1 MDVQE
6 WEISFEVCLLIEGV
20 ETAVR
25 GSVFRWTPTEEEAS
39 ELFVAQWKRTFRKN
53 KDWFADLVCE
63 ATGIEAVKVP
73 NLKQSGA
80 SPYLDIIEVKSS
92 KV

>member
-1 MDVQE
+1 MQVQE
-6 WEISFEVCLLIEGV
+6 WEISFEVCLLIDGV
-20 ETAVR
+20 ETTVR
-25 GSVFRWTPTEEEAS
+25 GSVLRWTPTEDEAR

-80 SPYLDIIEVKSS
+80 SPDLEVIEVKSA
-92 KV
+92 K

>member
-1 MDVQE
+1 MQVQE
-6 WEISFEVCLLIEGV
+6 WEISFEVCLLIDGV
-20 ETAVR
+20 ETTVP
-25 GSVFRWTPTEEEAS
+25 GSVFRWTPTEGEAR

-73 NLKQSGA
+73 NLKQSSA
-80 SPYLDIIEVKSS
+80 SPDLEIIEVKSS

>member
-1 MDVQE
+1 MQVQE
-6 WEISFEVCLLIEGV
+6 WDISFEVCLLIDGV

-25 GSVFRWTPTEEEAS
+25 GNVFRWTPTADEAR

-73 NLKQSGA
+73 NLKRSSA
-80 SPYLDIIEVKSS
+80 SPDLEIIEVKAS

>member
-53 KDWFADLVCE
+53 KDWFAALVND
-63 ATGIEAVKVP
+63 ATGIEHAKVP
-73 NLKQSGA
+73 SLKKSGV
-80 SPYLDIIEVKSS
+80 SPDITIVRIKPS
-92 KV
+92 KT

>member
-1 MDVQE
+1 MQVQE
-6 WEISFEVCLLIEGV
+6 WEISFEVCLLIDGV

-25 GSVFRWTPTEEEAS
+25 GSVFRWTPTEDEAS
-39 ELFVAQWKRTFRKN
+39 ELFVSQWKRTFRKN
-53 KDWFADLVCE
+53 KDWLADLVCE
-63 ATGIEAVKVP
+63 ANGIEAVKVP

-80 SPYLDIIEVKSS
+80 SSDLEIIVVKSS

>member
-1 MDVQE
+1 MQVQE
-6 WEISFEVCLLIEGV
+6 WEISFEVCLLIDGV
-20 ETAVR
+20 ETTVR
-25 GSVFRWTPTEEEAS
+25 GSVFLWTPTEDEAR

-63 ATGIEAVKVP
+63 ATGIKAVKVA

-80 SPYLDIIEVKSS
+80 SPDLEIIEVKSS
-92 KV
+92 KA

>member
-25 GSVFRWTPTEEEAS
+25 GSVFRWTPTAEEAS

-53 KDWFADLVCE
+53 CKH
-63 ATGIEAVKVP
+63 G
-73 NLKQSGA
+73 
-80 SPYLDIIEVKSS
+80 
-92 KV
+92 

>member
-1 MDVQE
+1 MKVQE
-6 WEISFEVCLLIEGV
+6 WEISFEVCLLDAGV
-20 ETAVR
+20 EVAVR
-25 GSVFRWTPTEEEAS
+25 GSVFRWTPTEDEAR

-63 ATGIEAVKVP
+63 ATGIEAVKVA
-73 NLKQSGA
+73 NLKQSGT
-80 SPYLDIIEVKSS
+80 SPDLDIIEVKPS

>member
-1 MDVQE
+1 MQVQE
-6 WEISFEVCLLIEGV
+6 WEISFEVCLLIDGV
-20 ETAVR
+20 ETTVR
-25 GSVFRWTPTEEEAS
+25 GSVFRWTPTEDEAS
-39 ELFVAQWKRTFRKN
+39 ELFVSQWKRTFRKN
-53 KDWFADLVCE
+53 KDWFADLVGE

-80 SPYLDIIEVKSS
+80 SPDLEIIEVKSS

>member
-1 MDVQE
+1 MKVRE
-6 WEISFEVCLLIEGV
+6 WEISFEVCLLDAGV
-20 ETAVR
+20 EVAVR
-25 GSVFRWTPTEEEAS
+25 GCVFRWTPTEDEAR

-63 ATGIEAVKVP
+63 ATGIEAVKVA

-80 SPYLDIIEVKSS
+80 SPDLEIIEVKSS
-92 KV
+92 KA

>member
-1 MDVQE
+1 MKVQE
-6 WEISFEVCLLIEGV
+6 WEIFFEVCLLDAGV
-20 ETAVR
+20 EVVVR
-25 GSVFRWTPTEEEAS
+25 GCVFRWTPTEDEAR

-73 NLKQSGA
+73 NLKQSGV
-80 SPYLDIIEVKSS
+80 SPDLEIIEVKSS